1 MVVANTP
8 IHRKEATRM
17 CHSNQESLRQQ
28 VQFLRRQ
35 FLQDGDLPFTNV
47 LTEEV
52 IAQALTAVTGWL
64 DRVFSPLVTL
74 WVFLGQVLGAD
85 HSCRAAV
92 ARLIAHRLA
101 EGQRPCSAE
110 TGAYCQARKR
120 LPESFF
126 ADVACQTGR
135 ALEANADAR
144 WLWKGRHVYLFDG
157 TTVTMPD
164 TRENQQAYPQVYNQ
178 KPGLGFPIARLGALI
193 SLACGAVVNLGF
205 CQYAGKGQGEVSL
218 LRRLWDSLRPGDVLL
233 TDALLG
239 NWANLVMLQARGVE
253 LVGRLNKAHRK
264 ADFRRGQRLGQDDH
278 VVQWRKPTSI
288 RSLDRE
294 AYHALPEFIT
304 VRETRIR
311 VQQPGFRTRSI
322 VVVTTLLDPE
332 QTTKEDLATLYR
344 ARWHNELDLRSLK
357 SAMQMRELR
366 CKTPELVRKEVWAH
380 ILAYNLIRTVM
391 AQAAARHGV
400 EPRSI
405 SFTGAMQTL
414 EAFQPLLE
422 FGATQDAAGRLRLYH
437 DLLDAIA
444 THRVG
449 DRPDRYEPRREKAE
463 TQSLRLAD
471 QAPRR
476 DETQDGERRYQELSA
491 IRHIDRRIGA
501 VRATSLQGYSSVI
514 VVDALLALDGYS
526 AVGWRSRRSD
536 TRHLT
541 ETEGVESSALL
552 VLLLPLPQGLEV
564 FGSRSCNL
572 GLHGREDDEGRVPL
586 PTRLGL
592 EDRLAFLLQ
601 GDRYRGCADQRPSR
615 TP

>member
-1 MVVANTP
+1 MVVANIP
-8 IHRKEATRM
+8 IHRKEAARM
-17 CHSNQESLRQQ
+17 RHSSQERLRQQ

-35 FLQDGDLPFTNV
+35 FLQDGNLPFTNV

-52 IAQALTAVTGWL
+52 IAQALTAITGWL

-74 WVFLGQVLGAD
+74 WVFLGQVLSAD

-92 ARLIAHRLA
+92 ARLIAHRLGQ
-101 EGQRPCSAE
+101 GQRPCSAE

-135 ALEANADAR
+135 ALEANVDSR

-164 TRENQQAYPQVYNQ
+164 TRENQKAYPQVYNQ

-218 LRRLWDSLRPGDVLL
+218 LRRLWDSLRPGDILL
-233 TDALLG
+233 TDALSA
-239 NWANLVMLQARGVE
+239 NWANLVMLKERGLE
-253 LVGRLNKAHRK
+253 LVSRLNKAHRT
-264 ADFRRGQRLGQDDH
+264 ADFRRGKRLGQDDH

-294 AYHALPEFIT
+294 EYHALPEFIT

-311 VQQPGFRTRSI
+311 VLQPGFRTRSL
-322 VVVTTLLDPE
+322 VVVTSLLDPE
-332 QTTKEDLATLYR
+332 QMTKEDLATLYR

-357 SAMQMRELR
+357 SSMQMGELR
-366 CKTPELVRKEVWAH
+366 CKTPELVRKEVWTH
-380 ILAYNLIRTVM
+380 ILAYNLLRTVM
-391 AQAAARHGV
+391 AQAAARHGLAA
-400 EPRSI
+400 RTI
-405 SFTGAMQTL
+405 SFTGAMQTV

-422 FGATQDAAGRLRLYH
+422 FGTAQDAASRLRLYH

-449 DRPDRYEPRREKAE
+449 DRPDRYEPRVKK
-463 TQSLRLAD
+463 
-471 QAPRR
+471 RR
-476 DETQDGERRYQELSA
+476 RNHY
-491 IRHIDRRIGA
+491 
-501 VRATSLQGYSSVI
+501 
-514 VVDALLALDGYS
+514 
-526 AVGWRSRRSD
+526 GW
-536 TRHLT
+536 LT
-541 ETEGVESSALL
+541 EPRAEMKRKMAKGVTK
-552 VLLLPLPQGLEV
+552 
-564 FGSRSCNL
+564 N
-572 GLHGREDDEGRVPL
+572 
-586 PTRLGL
+586 
-592 EDRLAFLLQ
+592 
-601 GDRYRGCADQRPSR
+601 
-615 TP
+615 